1 MAKDRLTVKQEKF
14 VQNLIKGM
22 SQADAY
28 RDAYST
34 KKMSDNA
41 IYREASLLLK
51 NPKVAKRHDELR
63 GKLVERAERRALM
76 TAEDRLVWLSG
87 VINGEIE
94 EEFLV
99 EVVNP
104 ETGERERIKSNHP
117 SSLNIKLKALDIYN
131 KMSGEYVTKLQGD
144 VNIQPKLEDLL

>member
-1 MAKDRLTVKQEKF
+1 MLTAKQEKF

-28 RDAYST
+28 RKAYST

-51 NPKVAKRHDELR
+51 NPKVAKRYEELR
-63 GKLVERAERRALM
+63 GKLVQRAEKKALM
-76 TAEDRLVWLSG
+76 TAEQRMEWLTDL
-87 VINGEIE
+87 ITGETE
-94 EEFLV
+94 EEYAT
-99 EVVNP
+99 EVRDEV
-104 ETGERERIKSNHP
+104 TGEMKKVIVTRP
-117 SSLNIKLKALDIYN
+117 SKLETRLKALDIYN

>member
-1 MAKDRLTVKQEKF
+1 MLTAKQEKF
-14 VQNLIKGM
+14 VQNLIQGM

-28 RDAYST
+28 RGAYST

-51 NPKVAKRHDELR
+51 NPKVAKRYGELR
-63 GKLVERAERRALM
+63 GKLVERAERKALM
-76 TAEDRLVWLSG
+76 NAEERMEFLAG
-87 VINGEIE
+87 VISGEIE

-104 ETGERERIKSNHP
+104 ETGEREQIKSNHP

>member
-1 MAKDRLTVKQEKF
+1 MLTVKQEKF

-28 RDAYST
+28 RNAYST

-51 NPKVAKRHDELR
+51 NPKVAKRYEELR

-76 TAEDRLVWLSG
+76 TAEDRMVWLSS
-87 VINGEIE
+87 VINGDIE
-94 EEFLV
+94 EEYAT
-99 EVVNP
+99 EVYDE
-104 ETGERERIKSNHP
+104 ETGETKKVTTTRP
-117 SSLNIKLKALDIYN
+117 SKLDTKLKALDIYN

>member
-1 MAKDRLTVKQEKF
+1 MLTVKQEKF

-51 NPKVAKRHDELR
+51 NPKVSQRYEELR
-63 GKLVERAERRALM
+63 GKLVKRAEKKALM
-76 TAEDRLVWLSG
+76 TAEQRMEWLTDL
-87 VINGEIE
+87 ITGETE
-94 EEFLV
+94 EEYAT
-99 EVVNP
+99 EVRD
-104 ETGERERIKSNHP
+104 EATGEMKKVIVTRP
-117 SSLNIKLKALDIYN
+117 SKLETRLKALDIYN